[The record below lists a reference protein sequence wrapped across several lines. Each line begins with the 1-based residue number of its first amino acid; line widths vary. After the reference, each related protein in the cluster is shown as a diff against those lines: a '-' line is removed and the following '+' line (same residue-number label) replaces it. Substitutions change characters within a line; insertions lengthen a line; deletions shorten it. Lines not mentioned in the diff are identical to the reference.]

1 MNREKTKNQEKNDDN
16 KKNDEAIVDAVIRAF
31 IQSTYLGKIYLQ
43 FFFYSNNNLS
53 CPKVPSSLLYSYL
66 LDINPIYPH

>member
-31 IQSTYLGKIYLQ
+31 IQSTYLGKIYQ
-43 FFFYSNNNLS
+43 RFFFFSNNNFS
-53 CPKVPSSLLYSYL
+53 KSAF
-66 LDINPIYPH
+66 